1 MERQGIITMKGNP
14 LTLVGPE
21 LRPGDRA
28 PNFSVLDQFLK
39 PVSLENFSGKIKVI
53 STTPSLD
60 TPVCDLQAHRFNE
73 EATALGEQVAI
84 LNVSMDL
91 PFAIGRF
98 CTAGDIKAIS
108 VLSDHREA
116 SFGTKWGMLIK
127 ELRLLARGVFLVDS
141 ENIIRYAEIVPEQ
154 TDQPDYD
161 DVLGA
166 LRKLL

>member
-1 MERQGIITMKGNP
+1 MEREGIITMKGNP

-28 PNFSVLDQFLK
+28 PDFSVLDQSLQ
-39 PVSLENFSGKIKVI
+39 PVSLANFSGKIKVI

-73 EATALGEQVAI
+73 EAASLGEHVVI
-84 LNVSMDL
+84 LNISMDL
-91 PFAIGRF
+91 PFAIARF
-98 CTAGDIKAIS
+98 CIAGDIKAIS

-127 ELRLLARGVFLVDS
+127 ELRLLARGAFIVDQG
-141 ENIIRYAEIVPEQ
+141 NIIRYAEIVSEQ

-161 DVLGA
+161 KILSA
-166 LRKLL
+166 LRKL

>member
-28 PNFSVLDQFLK
+28 PDFSVLDRALK
-39 PVSLENFSGKIKVI
+39 PVSLANFAGKIKVI

-73 EATALGEQVAI
+73 EAASLGEHVAI
-84 LNVSMDL
+84 LNISMDL
-91 PFAIGRF
+91 PFAIARF
-98 CTAGDIKAIS
+98 CVAEGIDAIS

-116 SFGTKWGMLIK
+116 SFGTRWGLLIK
-127 ELRLLARGVFLVDS
+127 ELRLLARGTFLVDR
-141 ENIIRYAEIVPEQ
+141 ENVVRYAAIVEEQ
-154 TDQPDYD
+154 TNEPDYES
-161 DVLGA
+161 LLTA
-166 LRKLL
+166 LRKL